1 MFLLF
6 EVVINESTFLL
17 SKQRAVHCIFNE
29 NEHRTHTLT
38 SNVWLSGF
46 QIFVLFEVVIN
57 KPTFPL
63 SHTPTN
69 NVRYIAFSMSFNEN
83 KPRTHTYNKF

>member
-1 MFLLF
+1 MQIALA
-6 EVVINESTFLL
+6 
-17 SKQRAVHCIFNE
+17 R
-29 NEHRTHTLT
+29 
-38 SNVWLSGF
+38 NVPHVARNVRLSGF
-46 QIFVLFEVVIN
+46 QMFVLFEVVIN
-57 KPTFPL
+57 EPTFPL